1 VADAMAQADP
11 FKGSFG
17 QFEGI
22 APAGELQRQRHVL
35 MRRHG
40 GDEMEALENDADV
53 VAPQT
58 RAIIVAERPKVAA
71 GHLDP
76 SRGGAFQAARH
87 HHQAGFAG
95 ARGTDHGGRLASGN
109 VERNAAQDI
118 DRAGIACHVEMDV
131 GKTDDGAR
139 SGGWGGQADSGKEAM
154 ILNIGYGRFAAAVNS
169 LLVTILLCLAA
180 TAHAQSTPIKLA
192 ILGDSLS
199 AGYGVKPEQ
208 SIPARLEAALKAQGR
223 SVAVINHGVSGDT
236 TAGGLDR
243 IDWMLAD
250 KPDIVLVELG
260 ANDALRGLDPA
271 TAERNLDAIITRLKA
286 AGVTVW
292 LAGMLAPRNFGP
304 EYTQQFDG
312 LYKRLAEK
320 YNVPLYPFFLDGVA
334 QDGALNQADGIHP
347 NPKGVDIVVERL
359 LPFVTKNL
367 DDYAA
372 SVRRPA
378 RP

>member
-1 VADAMAQADP
+1 M
-11 FKGSFG
+11 
-17 QFEGI
+17 
-22 APAGELQRQRHVL
+22 
-35 MRRHG
+35 
-40 GDEMEALENDADV
+40 
-53 VAPQT
+53 
-58 RAIIVAERPKVAA
+58 
-71 GHLDP
+71 
-76 SRGGAFQAARH
+76 
-87 HHQAGFAG
+87 
-95 ARGTDHGGRLASGN
+95 
-109 VERNAAQDI
+109 DI
-118 DRAGIACHVEMDV
+118 
-131 GKTDDGAR
+131 GKTDDAAVDKRRGG
-139 SGGWGGQADSGKEAM
+139 GGWGCQADSGKEAM
-154 ILNIGYGRFAAAVNS
+154 VLNVGYGRFAAAVNS
-169 LLVTILLCLAA
+169 LLVTILLCLSALFGLQG
-180 TAHAQSTPIKLA
+180 AHAQSTPVKLA
-192 ILGDSLS
+192 ILGDSLA

-223 SVAVINHGVSGDT
+223 GVTVINHGVSGDT

-243 IDWMLAD
+243 VDWMLAD
-250 KPDIVLVELG
+250 KPDIVMVELG

-271 TAERNLDAIITRLKA
+271 TAERNLDAIITKLKA

-312 LYKRLAEK
+312 LYKRLAER

-334 QDGALNQADGIHP
+334 QDAAFNQADGIHP

>member
-1 VADAMAQADP
+1 M
-11 FKGSFG
+11 
-17 QFEGI
+17 
-22 APAGELQRQRHVL
+22 VL
-35 MRRHG
+35 
-40 GDEMEALENDADV
+40 
-53 VAPQT
+53 
-58 RAIIVAERPKVAA
+58 
-71 GHLDP
+71 
-76 SRGGAFQAARH
+76 S
-87 HHQAGFAG
+87 
-95 ARGTDHGGRLASGN
+95 
-109 VERNAAQDI
+109 
-118 DRAGIACHVEMDV
+118 
-131 GKTDDGAR
+131 
-139 SGGWGGQADSGKEAM
+139 
-154 ILNIGYGRFAAAVNS
+154 IGYGRFAAAVNS
-169 LLVTILLCLAA
+169 LLVTILLCLTALMSLPA
-180 TAHAQSTPIKLA
+180 TAHAQSTPVKLA
-192 ILGDSLS
+192 ILGDSLA

-223 SVAVINHGVSGDT
+223 PVAVINHGVSGDT

-243 IDWMLAD
+243 VDWMLAD
-250 KPDIVLVELG
+250 KPDIVMVELG

-271 TAERNLDAIITRLKA
+271 TAERNLDAIITKLKA

-334 QDGALNQADGIHP
+334 QDAALNQADGIHP

-359 LPFVTKNL
+359 LPFVTRNL